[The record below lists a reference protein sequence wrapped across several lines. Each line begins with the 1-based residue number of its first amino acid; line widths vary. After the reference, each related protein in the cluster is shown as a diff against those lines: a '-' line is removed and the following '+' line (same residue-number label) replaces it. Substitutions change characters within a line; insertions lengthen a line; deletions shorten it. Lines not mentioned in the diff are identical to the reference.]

1 MIKIKR
7 ELLVCILSVGSLVS
21 WANDIQPTDTLT
33 VEIYYR
39 QGISQIDSTYQD
51 NRNRMG
57 KLLEFLYTLSADSTC
72 RLNGLHIISGA
83 SPEGNTSFNKALSK
97 KRTNAISDYLS
108 LRLPAEQSD
117 LITKAHTGIDWE
129 ALQAKV
135 ERSDMP
141 YKEEVLQILY
151 HTPEWVIKN
160 GIVVDGRKKQ
170 LMTLRQGNCWR
181 YMEEHFF
188 PELRHSLVEVE
199 YVCETPQ
206 EEIKD
211 EGDTEIGMI
220 ECTTPPS
227 YATEKDSATVLE
239 FEPQARPPFYMAV
252 KTNLLYDALLVPD
265 IGVEFY
271 VGKGFS
277 VGGNWMYAWWN
288 RNSRHRYWRIYGGE
302 LAVRKYFNR
311 TSEGSPLNGHHI
323 GIYGQVFT
331 YDFEAGGR
339 GYMGGKP
346 GGTLWEKMNY
356 SAGLEYGYSLP
367 VTRRLNLDFVIGV
380 GYWGGTYY
388 EYLPMDNHYVWQATK
403 QRRWFGPTKAEV
415 SLVWLLGNGNYNA
428 KKGGRR

>member
-1 MIKIKR
+1 M
-7 ELLVCILSVGSLVS
+7 
-21 WANDIQPTDTLT
+21 
-33 VEIYYR
+33 
-39 QGISQIDSTYQD
+39 
-51 NRNRMG
+51 
-57 KLLEFLYTLSADSTC
+57 
-72 RLNGLHIISGA
+72 
-83 SPEGNTSFNKALSK
+83 SK

-108 LRLPAEQSD
+108 LRLPAEQSA

-199 YVCETPQ
+199 YVCEAPQ

-220 ECTTPPS
+220 ECTTPPF

-252 KTNLLYDALLVPD
+252 KTNPITVKIRL
-265 IGVEFY
+265 
-271 VGKGFS
+271 
-277 VGGNWMYAWWN
+277 
-288 RNSRHRYWRIYGGE
+288 RISKS
-302 LAVRKYFNR
+302 LIRF
-311 TSEGSPLNGHHI
+311 TSF
-323 GIYGQVFT
+323 Q
-331 YDFEAGGR
+331 
-339 GYMGGKP
+339 
-346 GGTLWEKMNY
+346 
-356 SAGLEYGYSLP
+356 
-367 VTRRLNLDFVIGV
+367 
-380 GYWGGTYY
+380 
-388 EYLPMDNHYVWQATK
+388 
-403 QRRWFGPTKAEV
+403 
-415 SLVWLLGNGNYNA
+415 
-428 KKGGRR
+428 

>member
-7 ELLVCILSVGSLVS
+7 EFLVCILSVWSLVS

-33 VEIYYR
+33 VEIYYQ

-108 LRLPAEQSD
+108 LRLPAEQSA

-227 YATEKDSATVLE
+227 YATEKDSTTVLE

-252 KTNLLYDALLVPD
+252 KTNLLYDALLVPN

-302 LAVRKYFNR
+302 LAVRKYFNL
-311 TSEGSPLNGHHI
+311 SLIHI
-323 GIYGQVFT
+323 
-331 YDFEAGGR
+331 
-339 GYMGGKP
+339 
-346 GGTLWEKMNY
+346 
-356 SAGLEYGYSLP
+356 
-367 VTRRLNLDFVIGV
+367 
-380 GYWGGTYY
+380 
-388 EYLPMDNHYVWQATK
+388 
-403 QRRWFGPTKAEV
+403 
-415 SLVWLLGNGNYNA
+415 
-428 KKGGRR
+428 